1 MGWLFACNRNHD
13 RQACIEELRR
23 PSRYGEGQRL
33 LKSTVVGNH
42 HWYVAEIIATG
53 ERYIG
58 LDLMQSGYPQHGWGY
73 KDMTESCGPC
83 YYDCPLG
90 FLDLVPNVPEPY
102 GAEWREK
109 VRQHHAKRA
118 DKRRNPPKPGDLVSY
133 GGTTYTLVQN
143 LGRRGWSVAAPGGN
157 PHWHTMR
164 MTSRQL
170 AQATRPAPTTE
181 EHSS

>member
-1 MGWLFACNRNHD
+1 MGWTFNCSRSFGKKELVA
-13 RQACIEELRR
+13 ELRQQAR
-23 PSRYGEGQRL
+23 FGECQRMI
-33 LKSTVVGNH
+33 KSSAVGNH
-42 HWYVAEIIATG
+42 HWYVAEILATG

-58 LDLMQSGYPQHGWGY
+58 LDLMQSGYPDHGWGY
-73 KDMTESCGPC
+73 KDMTEGCGPC

-109 VRQHHAKRA
+109 VRAHHASRLAKL
-118 DKRRNPPKPGDLVSY
+118 RNPHKPGDMVSY

-143 LGRRGWSVAAPGGN
+143 QGRRGWSVTPGRD
-157 PHWHTMR
+157 PYWHTLR
-164 MTSRQL
+164 MTSKQL
-170 AQATRPAPTTE
+170 AQAKRLAPTTE